1 MAGYKGFD
9 KDFKCR
15 GMQYTVGETYKFDGA
30 IEICECG
37 FHFCDIPAVVFEYY
51 PPVNSRYALIEATGE
66 VVDGGKHKFCTDE
79 IKIVRELTLTEL
91 ADEIVKQA
99 VSTESAT
106 GDCSAVTNTSN
117 HSAATNT
124 GDGSTA
130 TNTGAWSAA
139 SNTGDYSV
147 ATNTGYGSAAT
158 NTGNRSAATNTGNR
172 SAATNTGNWSVAEV
186 TGKNS
191 VALVIGHASKA
202 KGALGCW
209 LVLGEWRDYEL
220 ADVQCFRVDGELVKP
235 NVFYTLKDGKPV
247 AVDD

>member
-1 MAGYKGFD
+1 MIGYKGFD

-37 FHFCDIPAVVFEYY
+37 FHFCDIPAAVFEYY
-51 PPVNSRYALIEATGE
+51 SPANSRYALIEATGE
-66 VVDGGKHKFCTDE
+66 VVGDGEHKFCTDE

-106 GDCSAVTNTSN
+106 G
-117 HSAATNT
+117 
-124 GDGSTA
+124 
-130 TNTGAWSAA
+130 
-139 SNTGDYSV
+139 
-147 ATNTGYGSAAT
+147 YGSAVT
-158 NTGNRSAATNTGNR
+158 NTGNRSAASNTGDWSAATSTGYG

-235 NVFYTLKDGKPV
+235 LR
-247 AVDD
+247 